1 MNATV
6 FWLLLIP
13 NSLVFY
19 LISDLFF
26 FEHVELLLDTLF
38 FILKEFLL
46 ELIDLSLFILVNIVE
61 FTLFKIKFTIFID

>member
-19 LISDLFF
+19 LISDLLF

-38 FILKEFLL
+38 FILKELLL

>member
-19 LISDLFF
+19 LISDLLF

-38 FILKEFLL
+38 FILKKFLL

>member
-19 LISDLFF
+19 LISDLLF
-26 FEHVELLLDTLF
+26 FEHVELLLDTFF
-38 FILKEFLL
+38 FILKKFLL